1 MFLSIIIPTYND
13 EKYLNECLDSC
24 LDQDYPKDDYE
35 IICVDDGST
44 DRTPEMLREYAE
56 RYPNIRLIFKEHGKG
71 GRANGFPY
79 AIGDYIWFVDHDD
92 IVASNAVRDL
102 SIIAKE
108 QSDYDRI
115 AFPCYEFYYEL
126 TPEEQELKQK
136 GCLQCNEGPS
146 VHQLYV
152 WSSIFKKSFLDEN
165 QISPRSKRIAIARE
179 YWQIPL
185 VKVWGPDSL
194 FMEECFD
201 KGIKTLDIEGRPL
214 YHYRRHD
221 QSETMM
227 LSKSASE
234 KRALLRFNNAMVR
247 AYSAMMLKEAYL
259 RERTE
264 FGHATED
271 TTIKLIVKLRD
282 VVGRLSPLPDQYWKE
297 GISLLQ
303 SKGAFFRKK
312 PEEYRY
318 PISSYLKHFGLRER
332 LSLKPFASYYLFTLA
347 GARLCRVLGSVRRTA
362 LADENLINIQR
373 KRRHRILLKNGT
385 RNSKSE

>member
-56 RYPNIRLIFKEHGKG
+56 KNPNIVAIFKKHGGKT
-71 GRANGFPY
+71 GRTIGF
-79 AIGDYIWFVDHDD
+79 AQAQGDYIWFVDHDD

-102 SIIAKE
+102 SRIAKE
-108 QSDYDRI
+108 HSEYGRI
-115 AFPCYEFYYEL
+115 AFPCYEFFYEL
-126 TPEEQELKQK
+126 TPEEKELKQN
-136 GCLQCNEGPS
+136 GSLQCNDGPY
-146 VHQLYV
+146 VHLFYV
-152 WSSIFKKSFLDEN
+152 WSSIFKKAFLDEN
-165 QISPRSKRIAIARE
+165 QIVPSSKRIALARE

-185 VKVWGPDSL
+185 VGVWGTDNI
-194 FMEECFD
+194 FMDECFD
-201 KGIKTLDIEGRPL
+201 KGIKTLNIEGRPL

-227 LSKSASE
+227 LSKSALE

-264 FGHATED
+264 FGKATEE

-282 VVGRLSPLPDQYWKE
+282 VAGRLSSLPNQYWKE

-303 SKGAFFRKK
+303 SKNAFFPKK
-312 PEEYRY
+312 PEEYHY
-318 PISSYLKHFGLRER
+318 PLSSYLKHFGILER

-347 GARLCRVLGSVRRTA
+347 GARLCRVMGSVGRTA
-362 LADENLINIQR
+362 HNDESLVIMQR
-373 KRRHRILLKNGT
+373 KRKHRTLLKKGT
-385 RNSKSE
+385 SNPG